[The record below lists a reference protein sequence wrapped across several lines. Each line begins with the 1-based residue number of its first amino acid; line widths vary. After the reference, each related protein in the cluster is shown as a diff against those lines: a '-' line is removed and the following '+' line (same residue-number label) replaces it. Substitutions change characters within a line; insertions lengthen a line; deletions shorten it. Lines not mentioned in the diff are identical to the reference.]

1 MMIYFCSWKT
11 TTRIDIVLLQNP
23 LDCCSWKTTTR
34 GRIDLQKPWDILFL
48 KTQEIDL
55 QILYPQKTLI
65 STSLMYKILDCDDG
79 PHHKHD
85 VHAFQALQL
94 IFGLLHK

>member
-1 MMIYFCSWKT
+1 MRY
-11 TTRIDIVLLQNP
+11 IVLENP
-23 LDCCSWKTTTR
+23 GDWSANSV
-34 GRIDLQKPWDILFL
+34 
-48 KTQEIDL
+48 
-55 QILYPQKTLI
+55 TLI